1 MPLVAD
7 QAPTETDL
15 VDYDLKYLRLLDADA
30 EGVDWAEAARTVP
43 HVDPSDAPERA
54 RRAWETYSARAKWL
68 MEHGYQNLAQR
79 RGA

>member
-30 EGVDWAEAARTVP
+30 EGVDWAEAARAVP

-54 RRAWETYSARAKWL
+54 RRAWETHSAHAKWL
-68 MEHGYQNLAQR
+68 MEHGYRILAQR